1 MSAPRV
7 AILGLHLEANAF
19 APPTT
24 RDDFRRQCW
33 EEGEAITRLAREV
46 SHLPSE
52 LPGFYARM
60 DATGPWQPV
69 PILVAGAPPGG
80 PIEQALFLDFCD
92 RVRNGLAA
100 ALPVDAVYVPSHG
113 ASSATGDEDSDGTLL
128 AMLRQIVGP
137 AVPIVVSHD
146 LHCNVSE
153 RLVEACDALIVY
165 RTNPHVDAR
174 ERAAESADLLR
185 EMLSGTRT
193 AKAFIRLP
201 LTPPSVTLLTA
212 EGPYADLMQFGQEFV
227 GVASANVPVANK
239 SMANM
244 PMANVP
250 VANVSVANVSVAGG
264 FVFGDLPKC
273 GMTITVTARVPP
285 GASREAGLAEARRTA
300 LAIARCAW
308 SEHHRYTR
316 RLMSVP
322 EAVAMARRAAA
333 GAVPP
338 VILADVADNPGGG
351 GRGNTAWLLA
361 ALHEAGVPGVV
372 LGVFVDPALAAA
384 THAAGAGARLHA
396 VFNRQESEFS
406 KRFAA
411 DAVVERVSDGA
422 GVGRRG
428 VAAGKR
434 FNLGPSALLRL
445 DGSGIR
451 VVVGSL
457 RRQLAEPMMLEMHG
471 IDIAAASC
479 VVVKSRGH
487 FRAGFDEFFPPA
499 QVFEVDAPGLTSPV
513 LGNFQW
519 KRLTRPVFPLDA
531 EAEWQEP
538 AWASAL

>member
-1 MSAPRV
+1 MNAPRI
-7 AILGLHLEANAF
+7 AILGLHLEANGF

-24 RDDFRRQCW
+24 RDDFQRQCW
-33 EEGEAITRLAREV
+33 EEGEAITRLARAV

-60 DATGPWQPV
+60 DATGPWTPV
-69 PILVAGAPPGG
+69 PILLASAPPGG
-80 PIEQALFLDFCD
+80 PIEHALFLDFCD

-113 ASSATGDEDSDGTLL
+113 ASSTTGDEDSDGTLL
-128 AMLRQIVGP
+128 AMVRRIVGS

-153 RLVEACDALIVY
+153 RLVEACDALVVY

-185 EMLSGTRT
+185 ELLAGTRT

-212 EGPYADLMQFGQEFV
+212 EGPYADLMRFGQEFV
-227 GVASANVPVANK
+227 GRPAPHAGA
-239 SMANM
+239 AE
-244 PMANVP
+244 
-250 VANVSVANVSVAGG
+250 VSVANVSVAGG
-264 FVFGDLPKC
+264 FVFSDLPKC

-285 GASREAGLAEARRTA
+285 GASFGGGQAEARRTA
-300 LAIARCAW
+300 LAIARRAW
-308 SEHHRYTR
+308 AEHERYTR
-316 RLMSVP
+316 RLTSIP
-322 EAVAMARRAAA
+322 EAVALAQRAAD
-333 GAVPP
+333 GAMPP

-361 ALHEAGVPGVV
+361 ALHAAGVPGVV

-384 THAAGAGARLHA
+384 AHAAGQGARLHV
-396 VFNRQESEFS
+396 VFNREESTFS

-411 DAVVERVSDGA
+411 DAVVEHVSDGS

-457 RRQLAEPMMLEMHG
+457 RRQLAEPVILEMHG
-471 IDIAAASC
+471 IDIAAATC

-487 FRAGFDEFFPPA
+487 FRAGFDEFFAPP

-513 LGNFQW
+513 LGSFPW
-519 KRLTRPVFPLDA
+519 RRLTRPVFPLDA
-531 EAEWQEP
+531 DAEWQEP
-538 AWASAL
+538 AWV

>member
-24 RDDFRRQCW
+24 RDDFQRQCW

-60 DATGPWQPV
+60 DATGPWSPV
-69 PILVAGAPPGG
+69 PILVASAPPGG
-80 PIEQALFLDFCD
+80 PIEQPLFLDFCD

-113 ASSATGDEDSDGTLL
+113 ASSATGDEDSDGTLV

-153 RLVEACDALIVY
+153 RLVQACDALVVY

-185 EMLSGTRT
+185 EMLAGMRT

-212 EGPYADLMQFGQEFV
+212 EGPYADLLRFGQEFV
-227 GVASANVPVANK
+227 GGT
-239 SMANM
+239 
-244 PMANVP
+244 
-250 VANVSVANVSVAGG
+250 VANVSVAGG
-264 FVFGDLPKC
+264 FVFSDLPKC
-273 GMTITVTARVPP
+273 GMTITVTTR
-285 GASREAGLAEARRTA
+285 GAAALARRIA
-300 LAIARCAW
+300 LTIGQHAW
-308 SEHHRYTR
+308 AERESYTR
-316 RLMSVP
+316 RLTPVA
-322 EAVAMARRAAA
+322 EAVALAQRAAT
-333 GAVPP
+333 GMVPP

-351 GRGNTAWLLA
+351 GRGNTSWLLA
-361 ALHEAGVPGVV
+361 ALHEARVPGVV
-372 LGVFVDPALAAA
+372 LGVFVDPALAAEA
-384 THAAGAGARLHA
+384 HAAGEGARLHA
-396 VFNRQESEFS
+396 VFNREESEFS
-406 KRFAA
+406 KRFVSN
-411 DAVVERVSDGA
+411 AVVEQVSDGV

-428 VAAGKR
+428 VAAGRR

-445 DGSGIR
+445 ERSGLR

-457 RRQLAEPMMLEMHG
+457 RRQLAEPVMLEMHG
-471 IDIAAASC
+471 IDIAAARC

-513 LGNFQW
+513 LANFPW

-531 EAEWQEP
+531 ETEW
-538 AWASAL
+538 AD